1 MGRKTQIPQYYAIK
15 DGDAATDITGTK
27 SVVGQ
32 TDRALYTCT
41 AVGTGIDG
49 EIDIEISDDEIN
61 WFKLPVA
68 PQPVI
73 SDADPLAIVQISDI
87 TWKFM
92 RPKFR
97 DLSSAAAVGTINI
110 AMSASTQ
117 GA

>member
-1 MGRKTQIPQYYAIK
+1 MGRKTQIPQFYAIQ
-15 DGDAATDITGTK
+15 DGNAATDIIGK
-27 SVVGQ
+27 QSIVGQ

-41 AVGTGIDG
+41 AVGTGING
-49 EIDIEISDDEIN
+49 EIDIEISDDGTN

-73 SDADPLAIVQISDI
+73 SDADPLAIIQISQI

-92 RPKFR
+92 RPQFR
-97 DLSSAAAVGTINI
+97 DLSSAAAVGTISI